1 MLWPWRGMSTSYSSA
16 QKVRVAYTCTSTTGC
31 KSGPKRV
38 IHYSLSARM
47 RSFKTDCENWSG
59 QNRTSRTACYGHVI
73 EIVTFSITYPTMS
86 THTMVRYQQY
96 VGPVS
101 YITFDQS
108 VQGSKRLLVAS
119 ESGVLAAI
127 NTRTGNISKDSLRHI
142 AVWLHPPSFLEY
154 Q

>member
-1 MLWPWRGMSTSYSSA
+1 MLWPC
-16 QKVRVAYTCTSTTGC
+16 RVKCVCRIRTNRRQVARAIPS
-31 KSGPKRV
+31 V
-38 IHYSLSARM
+38 LFIIHYLCM
-47 RSFKTDCENWSG
+47 RSFKNDCENWSG
-59 QNRTSRTACYGHVI
+59 QNRTSRTACYSHVI

-127 NTRTGNISKDSLRHI
+127 NTRTGNISKDSLRHT

>member
-1 MLWPWRGMSTSYSSA
+1 M
-16 QKVRVAYTCTSTTGC
+16 C
-31 KSGPKRV
+31 
-38 IHYSLSARM
+38 
-47 RSFKTDCENWSG
+47 
-59 QNRTSRTACYGHVI
+59 
-73 EIVTFSITYPTMS
+73 
-86 THTMVRYQQY
+86 THTMVRYQQH

-127 NTRTGNISKDSLRHI
+127 NTRTGNISKDNLRHI

-154 Q
+154 TNG